1 MHAPTRRSR
10 YSLSNASEAL
20 SACRY
25 APGFPAGESSDFGL
39 AECRM
44 DLGLLRMM
52 AGRPECDHAR
62 PAYGR
67 RGTRSSRRGL

>member
-25 APGFPAGESSDFGL
+25 APGFPAGESSDFGS

-44 DLGLLRMM
+44 DLGPLRTM
-52 AGRPECDHAR
+52 AGRQNAIALAQLTVGEEPEVLDEA
-62 PAYGR
+62 
-67 RGTRSSRRGL
+67 